1 MTEKRTEELVERAVR
16 LHRMG
21 YNCAQSVA
29 CALSEEVGVDENICF
44 RLMEGFG
51 LGMGQM
57 QETCGAVSGAVAA
70 LGFSNSIGPQSPSTK
85 ASTYGLVRQVR
96 EQFLQKNGST
106 VCSELKGLTGG
117 SMLRSCPGCIEDAV
131 RIACSLMKDADG
143 QP

>member
-1 MTEKRTEELVERAVR
+1 MERAVR

-51 LGMGQM
+51 SRHGTDAGNLRSR
-57 QETCGAVSGAVAA
+57 VRSSGCSGLFKQHRNPEPFHKRLPPTV
-70 LGFSNSIGPQSPSTK
+70 L
-85 ASTYGLVRQVR
+85 YGRVR

>member
-29 CALSEEVGVDENICF
+29 CALSEEVGVDEN
-44 RLMEGFG
+44 
-51 LGMGQM
+51 M

-70 LGFSNSIGPQSPSTK
+70 LGFSNSIGTQSPSTK

>member
-1 MTEKRTEELVERAVR
+1 MTEQRIDELVEKATE

-21 YNCAQSVA
+21 YNCAQSVV
-29 CALSEEVGVDENICF
+29 CALSEVVGADENVCF

-57 QETCGAVSGAVAA
+57 RETCGAVSGAVAA
-70 LGFSNSIGPQSPSTK
+70 LGFLNSIGSQSPTTK
-85 ASTYGLVRQVR
+85 ASTYGLVRQVG

-117 SMLRSCPGCIEDAV
+117 GVLRSCPGCIEDGI
-131 RIACSLMKDADG
+131 RIACSLIKDSDR